1 MGIFSRINKGLKKT
15 RENMS
20 GAIDSML
27 HGKTEI
33 DDEFYDELE
42 EILVMGDVGCMT
54 ASEIVEKLR
63 ERVMKKHLRKPEAV
77 KNEIKEIVAEMLEGG
92 EEMSLITLPSVILVI
107 GYVGSVRSEKF
118 TIQQLLPGKVKD
130 FSRIT
135 ARKAGLLYQS
145 FEYDIEWIV
154 IKIFG

>member
-1 MGIFSRINKGLKKT
+1 MTTHEYYMHKALQEARQAAEEGEIPV
-15 RENMS
+15 
-20 GAIDSML
+20 GA
-27 HGKTEI
+27 
-33 DDEFYDELE
+33 
-42 EILVMGDVGCMT
+42 VG
-54 ASEIVEKLR
+54 
-63 ERVMKKHLRKPEAV
+63 
-77 KNEIKEIVAEMLEGG
+77 
-92 EEMSLITLPSVILVI
+92 I

>member
-1 MGIFSRINKGLKKT
+1 
-15 RENMS
+15 MS
-20 GAIDSML
+20 GDVIQFFGFIMGPGDNFSF
-27 HGKTEI
+27 TY
-33 DDEFYDELE
+33 DDGSYRDF
-42 EILVMGDVGCMT
+42 
-54 ASEIVEKLR
+54 
-63 ERVMKKHLRKPEAV
+63 
-77 KNEIKEIVAEMLEGG
+77 
-92 EEMSLITLPSVILVI
+92 
-107 GYVGSVRSEKF
+107 GSVRSEKF